1 MSQRILLASSNPKK
15 LDELKSLCE
24 GLDIDI
30 LSPSDIDAELPDVVE
45 DGADFLENA
54 SKKAIE
60 FSYFTSKHLGDD
72 VWTLADDSGL
82 CVDYLD
88 GAPGIYSARY
98 AGDDS
103 PQRDLSN
110 NDKLLREM
118 RNATG
123 DERKA
128 AFWCVIAVAH
138 QRQVLFAVE
147 GSVNGNILHEADGE
161 GGFGYDPVF
170 YHVESASSFSN
181 LTPEAKSRI
190 SHRGQ
195 AIARLRNVLESVA
208 K

>member
-1 MSQRILLASSNPKK
+1 MSQRILLASSNSKK
-15 LDELKSLCE
+15 LAELQSLCE
-24 GLDIDI
+24 DLDVDI
-30 LSPSDIDAELPDVVE
+30 LSPSDIDAELPDVIE
-45 DGADFLENA
+45 DGDDFLANA

-60 FSYFTSKHLGDD
+60 FSEFTSKHLGDD

-98 AGDDS
+98 AGDGG
-103 PQRDLSN
+103 PQRDQSN
-110 NDKLLREM
+110 NDKLLSEM
-118 RNATG
+118 KNATG
-123 DERKA
+123 EQRKA

-138 QRQVLFAVE
+138 QGQVLFAVE

-161 GGFGYDPVF
+161 GGFGYDPLF
-170 YHVESASSFSN
+170 YHVESASSFSS
-181 LTPEAKSRI
+181 LTSEDKSRV

>member
-1 MSQRILLASSNPKK
+1 MSQRILLASSNSKK
-15 LDELKSLCE
+15 LAELQSLCE

-30 LSPSDIDAELPDVVE
+30 LSPSDIDAELPDVIE
-45 DGADFLENA
+45 DGDDFLANA

-60 FSYFTSKHLGDD
+60 FSEFTSKHLGDD

-98 AGDDS
+98 AGDGG
-103 PQRDLSN
+103 PQRDQSN
-110 NDKLLREM
+110 NDKLLSEM
-118 RNATG
+118 KNATG
-123 DERKA
+123 DQRTA

-138 QRQVLFAVE
+138 QGQVLFAVE
-147 GSVNGNILHEADGE
+147 GSVKGNILHEADGE
-161 GGFGYDPVF
+161 GGFGYDPLF
-170 YHVESASSFSN
+170 YHVESASSFSS
-181 LTPEAKSRI
+181 LTPEKKSRV

>member
-1 MSQRILLASSNPKK
+1 MSQRILLASSNSKK
-15 LDELKSLCE
+15 LAELQSLCE

-30 LSPSDIDAELPDVVE
+30 LSLGDIDAELPDVIE
-45 DGADFLENA
+45 DGDDFLANA
-54 SKKAIE
+54 SKKAVE
-60 FSYFTSKHLGDD
+60 FSDFTSKHLGDD

-103 PQRDLSN
+103 PQRDQSN

-118 RNATG
+118 RLATG
-123 DERKA
+123 DQRKA

-138 QRQVLFAVE
+138 QGQVLFAVE

>member
-1 MSQRILLASSNPKK
+1 MSQRILLASSNSKK
-15 LDELKSLCE
+15 LAELQSLCE

-30 LSPSDIDAELPDVVE
+30 LSPSDIDAELPDVIE
-45 DGADFLENA
+45 DGGDFLANA

-60 FSYFTSKHLGDD
+60 FSDFTSKHLGDD

-98 AGDDS
+98 AGDGG
-103 PQRDLSN
+103 PQRDQSN
-110 NDKLLREM
+110 NDKLLSEM
-118 RNATG
+118 KNATG
-123 DERKA
+123 EQRKA

-138 QRQVLFAVE
+138 QGQVLFAVE

-161 GGFGYDPVF
+161 GGFGYDPLF
-170 YHVESASSFSN
+170 YHVESASSFST
-181 LTPEAKSRI
+181 LTPDAKSRI

>member
-1 MSQRILLASSNPKK
+1 MSQRILLASSNSKK
-15 LDELKSLCE
+15 LAELQSLCE
-24 GLDIDI
+24 DLDVDI
-30 LSPSDIDAELPDVVE
+30 LSPSVVDAELPNVIE
-45 DGADFLENA
+45 DGDDFLANA

-60 FSYFTSKHLGDD
+60 FSEFTSKYLGDD

-98 AGDDS
+98 AGDDG
-103 PQRDLSN
+103 PQRNQSN
-110 NDKLLREM
+110 NDKLLSEM
-118 RNATG
+118 KNATG
-123 DERKA
+123 DQRTA
-128 AFWCVIAVAH
+128 ALWCVIAVAH
-138 QRQVLFAVE
+138 QGQVLFAVE

-161 GGFGYDPVF
+161 GGFGYDPLF

-181 LTPEAKSRI
+181 LASEEKSRV

-195 AIARLRNVLESVA
+195 AIARLCNVLESVA

>member
-1 MSQRILLASSNPKK
+1 MSQRILLASSNSKK
-15 LDELKSLCE
+15 LAELQSLCE
-24 GLDIDI
+24 DLDVDI
-30 LSPSDIDAELPDVVE
+30 LSPSDIDAELPDVIE
-45 DGADFLENA
+45 DGDDFLTNA

-60 FSYFTSKHLGDD
+60 FSEFASKHLGDD

-98 AGDDS
+98 AADDG
-103 PQRDLSN
+103 PQRDQSN
-110 NDKLLREM
+110 NDKLLSKM
-118 RNATG
+118 KNATG
-123 DERKA
+123 DQRTA
-128 AFWCVIAVAH
+128 AFWCVIVVAH
-138 QRQVLFAVE
+138 QGQVLFAVE

-161 GGFGYDPVF
+161 GGFGYDPLF
-170 YHVESASSFSN
+170 YHVESASSFSS
-181 LTPEAKSRI
+181 LAPEEKSRV

>member
-1 MSQRILLASSNPKK
+1 MSQRILLASSNSKK
-15 LDELKSLCE
+15 LAELQSLCE
-24 GLDIDI
+24 DLDVDI
-30 LSPSDIDAELPDVVE
+30 LSPSDIDAELPDVIE
-45 DGADFLENA
+45 DGDDFLTNA

-60 FSYFTSKHLGDD
+60 FSEFASKHLGDD

-98 AGDDS
+98 AGDDG
-103 PQRDLSN
+103 PQRDRSN
-110 NDKLLREM
+110 NDKLLSEM
-118 RNATG
+118 KNAT
-123 DERKA
+123 DDQRAA

-138 QRQVLFAVE
+138 QGQVLFAVE

-161 GGFGYDPVF
+161 GGFGYDPLF
-170 YHVESASSFSN
+170 YHVESASSFSS
-181 LTPEAKSRI
+181 LTSEDKSRV

>member
-1 MSQRILLASSNPKK
+1 MSQRILLASSNSKK
-15 LDELKSLCE
+15 LAELQSLCE
-24 GLDIDI
+24 DLDVDI
-30 LSPSDIDAELPDVVE
+30 LSPSDVDAELPDVIE
-45 DGADFLENA
+45 DGDDFLANA

-60 FSYFTSKHLGDD
+60 FSEFTSKYLGDD

-98 AGDDS
+98 AGDDG
-103 PQRDLSN
+103 PQRDQSN
-110 NDKLLREM
+110 NDKLLSEM
-118 RNATG
+118 KNATG
-123 DERKA
+123 DQRTA

-138 QRQVLFAVE
+138 QGQVLFAVE

-161 GGFGYDPVF
+161 GGFGYDPLF
-170 YHVESASSFSN
+170 YHVESASSFSS
-181 LTPEAKSRI
+181 LTSEEKSRV

>member
-1 MSQRILLASSNPKK
+1 MSQRILLASSNSKK
-15 LDELKSLCE
+15 LAELQSLCE
-24 GLDIDI
+24 DLDVDI
-30 LSPSDIDAELPDVVE
+30 LSPSDIDTELPDVIE
-45 DGADFLENA
+45 DGDDFLANA

-60 FSYFTSKHLGDD
+60 FSEFASKHLGDD

-98 AGDDS
+98 AADDG
-103 PQRDLSN
+103 PRRDQSN
-110 NDKLLREM
+110 NDKLLSEM
-118 RNATG
+118 KNATG
-123 DERKA
+123 DQRTA

-138 QRQVLFAVE
+138 QGQVLFAVE

-161 GGFGYDPVF
+161 GGFGYDPLF
-170 YHVESASSFSN
+170 YHVESSSSFSS
-181 LTPEAKSRI
+181 LTPAEKSRV

>member
-1 MSQRILLASSNPKK
+1 MSQRILLASSNSKK
-15 LDELKSLCE
+15 LAELQSLCE

-30 LSPSDIDAELPDVVE
+30 LSLGDIDAELPDVIE
-45 DGADFLENA
+45 DGDDFLANA

-60 FSYFTSKHLGDD
+60 FGDFTSEHLGDD

-103 PQRDLSN
+103 PQRDQSN
-110 NDKLLREM
+110 NAKLLREM
-118 RNATG
+118 RHATG
-123 DERKA
+123 DQRKA

-138 QRQVLFAVE
+138 QGQVLFAVE

>member
-1 MSQRILLASSNPKK
+1 MSQRILLASSNSKK
-15 LDELKSLCE
+15 LAELQSLCE
-24 GLDIDI
+24 DLDVDI
-30 LSPSDIDAELPDVVE
+30 LSPSDIDAELPDVIE
-45 DGADFLENA
+45 DGDDFLTNA

-60 FSYFTSKHLGDD
+60 FSEFTSKYLGDD

-98 AGDDS
+98 AGDDG
-103 PQRDLSN
+103 PQRDRAN
-110 NDKLLREM
+110 NDKLLSEM
-118 RNATG
+118 KDAT
-123 DERKA
+123 DDQRAA

-138 QRQVLFAVE
+138 QGQVLFAVE

-161 GGFGYDPVF
+161 GGFGYDPLF
-170 YHVESASSFSN
+170 YHVESASSFSS
-181 LTPEAKSRI
+181 LAPEKKSRV

>member
-1 MSQRILLASSNPKK
+1 MSQRILLASSNSKK
-15 LDELKSLCE
+15 LAELQSLCE

-30 LSPSDIDAELPDVVE
+30 LSLGDIDAELPDVIE
-45 DGADFLENA
+45 DGDDFLANA

-60 FSYFTSKHLGDD
+60 FSDFASKHLGDD

-82 CVDYLD
+82 CADYLD

-103 PQRDLSN
+103 PQRDQSN

-123 DERKA
+123 DQRKA

-138 QRQVLFAVE
+138 QGQVLFAVE